1 MLNNLLDP
9 VILFFAVGLTA
20 GVLRSEL
27 RLPEALYET
36 LSIYL
41 LLAIGLKGGIQLA
54 DADPA
59 GLLLPAFAAILLGVV
74 MPPIAYVILRRL
86 GSFERADSA
95 AIAAHYGSVSV
106 VTFAVAL
113 SYLDR
118 LQVPYEAYVTTL
130 LVILEIPGIAVGIL
144 IARLGTPREGGVQ
157 LGKVV
162 HELFLGKSIFL
173 LLGGLVVGYVAGP
186 ARSAEIAPLFLDLF
200 RGALALFLLEM
211 GIVTAR
217 RLGDLRRVGAFLVG
231 FGVVMPLIGGA
242 LGIAAGV
249 LVGLSVGGTT
259 VLATLAASA
268 SYIAATAAMRV
279 AVPEANPTLYL
290 TASLGITF
298 PFNIVFGIP
307 LYYWAAGMAV
317 GTGG

>member
-9 VILFFAVGLTA
+9 VILFFVL
-20 GVLRSEL
+20 GVLAGALKSDL

-41 LLAIGLKGGIQLA
+41 LVAIGLKGGIQLA
-54 DADPA
+54 QADPA
-59 GLLLPAFAAILLGVV
+59 GVLVPALAAITLGVV
-74 MPPIAYVILRRL
+74 MPPVGYAILRRL
-86 GSFERADSA
+86 GGFNRPDSA

-113 SYLDR
+113 TYLDR
-118 LQVPYEAYVTTL
+118 LQVAYEGYVTTL
-130 LVILEIPGIAVGIL
+130 LVILEVPGIAVGIL
-144 IARLGTPREGGVQ
+144 IARIGASKDRLRVGR
-157 LGKVV
+157 LL

-173 LLGGLVVGYVAGP
+173 LLGGLIVGYISGP
-186 ARSAEIAPLFLDLF
+186 ERMMQVSPLFLDLF
-200 RGALALFLLEM
+200 RGALAFFLLEM

-231 FGVVMPLIGGA
+231 FGIVMPL
-242 LGIAAGV
+242 LGGV
-249 LVGLSVGGTT
+249 LGTGAGLLAGMSVGGTT

-298 PFNIVFGIP
+298 PFNIIVGIP
-307 LYYWAAGMAV
+307 LYFWMAQWAHGI
-317 GTGG
+317 GG